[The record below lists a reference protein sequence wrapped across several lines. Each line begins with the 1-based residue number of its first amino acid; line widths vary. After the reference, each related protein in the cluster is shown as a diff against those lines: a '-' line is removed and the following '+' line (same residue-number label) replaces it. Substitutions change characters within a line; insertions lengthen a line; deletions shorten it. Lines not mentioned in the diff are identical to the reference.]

1 MQFLFLT
8 LLKLIY
14 LKQIKTFEMDKYLKK
29 ISWNKTTNPYSLK
42 QHFIISSNQHLVL
55 CWIHIQILITDNFF
69 CKACLFFV
77 FMCVHVCLCPST
89 TKMMPATYISINVN
103 DVMLMRWCMG
113 WHAREKF
120 SNIWL
125 RIYFFYLP
133 SSRADQ

>member
-55 CWIHIQILITDNFF
+55 CWIDIQILITDNFF

>member
-14 LKQIKTFEMDKYLKK
+14 LKQIKPFEMDKYLKK

-120 SNIWL
+120 SNFWL
-125 RIYFFYLP
+125 RIYFFLP
-133 SSRADQ
+133 SQL